1 MNNLD
6 TDGSEKI
13 ADCIFCIA
21 LDLKKRMNHLKI
33 VINEILPRD
42 EQNMARK
49 QIIDSKRTTG
59 KQVYL
64 LRQYRYSLFKS

>member
-13 ADCIFCIA
+13 ADGIFCIA
-21 LDLKKRMNHLKI
+21 LDLKKRMNHFKI

>member
-13 ADCIFCIA
+13 ADGIFCIA

-42 EQNMARK
+42 EQNMAGK

>member
-13 ADCIFCIA
+13 ADGIFCIA
-21 LDLKKRMNHLKI
+21 LDLKKRMNHPKI